1 MMDSRVNRAPG
12 LTPGDQELLRRVAAG
27 LPITAD
33 VSRADVLLCVQHS
46 RHTALVA
53 LHAIPNSISS
63 LYRKDATGRILTD
76 EEQPLLFQALRSG
89 SGGRRQREVLS
100 NGAPI
105 IQDVFPIHTADG
117 RVAGALVVETNL
129 IAHERQRRRSR
140 EFRRAM
146 VWLQEMCARGELA
159 SAEQLGAFTLYDG
172 IYLVDHSHVIIYMS
186 GIAANLLRG
195 AGITPEVSGQLLTA
209 LEPQDI
215 ELVERTFVSR
225 QCQTLRYEAQDG
237 RIWVRL
243 AIPLRIPSFRWRAP
257 WLPLPRKWR
266 SPGGEAQEVDAVMV
280 LLHNA
285 TDAVQKQ
292 RELNVKSAIIQEV
305 HHRVKNNLQ
314 NIAAILRMQAR
325 RCATGR
331 GTTGA
336 QRCGEPCPEHVGHP
350 RISEPGRTPAYQHS
364 RCLPTHR
371 QQVTQVSGSPDQE
384 INIQVT
390 GTNIRLPPSQAT
402 PTAMVVNELLLNA
415 VEHGL
420 AGRDHGTIRIH
431 LDDLGDLVRITIADD
446 GHGLPPDFDP
456 VQHSSSLGLHIVH
469 TLVTDD
475 LKAR

>member
-1 MMDSRVNRAPG
+1 MDALPAP
-12 LTPGDQELLRRVAAG
+12 
-27 LPITAD
+27 
-33 VSRADVLLCVQHS
+33 C
-46 RHTALVA
+46 
-53 LHAIPNSISS
+53 
-63 LYRKDATGRILTD
+63 
-76 EEQPLLFQALRSG
+76 
-89 SGGRRQREVLS
+89 
-100 NGAPI
+100 
-105 IQDVFPIHTADG
+105 
-117 RVAGALVVETNL
+117 VVETNL

-266 SPGGEAQEVDAVMV
+266 SRGGEAQEVDAVMV

-325 RCATGR
+325 R
-331 GTTGA
+331 A
-336 QRCGEPCPEHVGHP
+336 QQDEVRQALNDAVNRVLSMSVIHEFLSQGEHQPINIRDVCQ
-350 RISEPGRTPAYQHS
+350 RIAK
-364 RCLPTHR
+364 
-371 QQVTQVSGSPDQE
+371 QVTQVSGSPDQE

-390 GTNIRLPPSQAT
+390 GTNIHLPPSQAT

-420 AGRDHGTIRIH
+420 AGRDRGAIQIH
-431 LDDLGDLVRITIADD
+431 LDDLGDLGADHHR
-446 GHGLPPDFDP
+446 G
-456 VQHSSSLGLHIVH
+456 
-469 TLVTDD
+469 
-475 LKAR
+475 